1 MGNVFGRA
9 LKLTIFGESH
19 GESIG
24 CVMDGLPPGFAV
36 DWDRVREEMA
46 RRAPGNTDLAT
57 PRKEK
62 DAFQVLSGMFEGKT
76 TGAPLAMEIRN
87 ENKRS
92 SDYSILKDTMRP
104 GHADYTGRVKYRGF
118 NDYRGGGHFSG
129 RITAP
134 LNFAG
139 AVARQYLEQAG
150 IGIAAHVLAIHGIR
164 DRSFHPMGE
173 SAETLAPLRS
183 MKIPVLEEAQ
193 GVLMEEE
200 IRTYREKGDSVGG
213 IIECMAQGLPVGAG
227 DPFFDSAE
235 SEIAHMM
242 FSVPAVKGI
251 EFGDGFG
258 IAGMTGSSAND
269 PMAWGE
275 NGPEITENHNG
286 GILGGITN
294 GNPLLF
300 RLAVKPTPSIGQR
313 QRTVNM
319 KEKKDTELS
328 VGGRHDPCIVLRAV
342 PVAENALAFVLL
354 DTLMTGGLLE

>member
-19 GESIG
+19 GEGIG
-24 CVMDGLPPGFAV
+24 CVIDGLPPGFAA

-46 RRAPGNTDLAT
+46 RRAPGNSDLAT

-62 DAFQVLSGMFEGKT
+62 DAFRVLSGIFEGRT

-92 SDYSILKDTMRP
+92 SDYDILRDTMRP
-104 GHADYTGRVKYRGF
+104 GHADYTGRVKYKGF

-134 LNFAG
+134 LTFAG
-139 AVARQYLEQAG
+139 AVARQYLETAG
-150 IGIAAHVLAIHGIR
+150 ISVSAHIAEIHGIR
-164 DRSFHPMGE
+164 DRAFDPMGE
-173 SAETLAPLRS
+173 TEETLAPLRA
-183 MKIPVLEEAQ
+183 MKLPVLDGEA
-193 GVLMEEE
+193 GERMEAE
-200 IRTYREKGDSVGG
+200 IRQYREKGDSVGG

-227 DPFFDSAE
+227 DPFFGSAE

-258 IAGMTGSSAND
+258 LAQRTGSEAND
-269 PMAWGE
+269 PMAYEDGAPAVLS
-275 NGPEITENHNG
+275 NRNG

-313 QRTVNM
+313 QRTVNLA
-319 KEKKDTELS
+319 EGKDTLLS

-342 PVAENALAFVLL
+342 PVIENALAFVLL
-354 DTLMTGGLLE
+354 DTLMTGGLWK